1 MYTIERNDVTIV
13 VGETGSGK
21 STKIPQFLVQA
32 GYCQNKKDPTKPK
45 MIGVTLPKRV
55 SVLNIA
61 NRLAFNM
68 NCNLGQDVGYS
79 IRFDSNYQK
88 ESGRTKI
95 KVLTDGMLVREM
107 ILDPLLS

>member
-88 ESGRTKI
+88 ESGRTNI

-107 ILDPLLS
+107 LLDPLLS